1 MHAPLPAYTVR
12 GSLSLGPD
20 PDADI
25 IRTWAA
31 EHGCPLNW
39 GPSGHVPTSI
49 RDAYAR
55 ATGRRSH

>member
-31 EHGCPLNW
+31 EHGYPLNW

-49 RDAYAR
+49 RDAYAH